1 MIRLKLFITQWLANI
16 TRKLRNNFYLYLAA
30 VLTVLVL
37 LDAGVFHIAENMRER
52 AFDVMVRNRVI
63 VPEPDKDIVIID
75 INEASLAAMAE
86 EYGRW
91 PWPRQVF
98 GEFLESIQA
107 QNPKAVVFDIL
118 FSDADIYNPDSDA
131 YFNEVIANTD
141 NTFFPFL
148 RLSEE
153 HDALS
158 QVKPAMIPV
167 VEEEAPGSGDPDTTI
182 AVVLPHFTAA
192 LESGRLGTHNIYP
205 DKDGI
210 VRQYRLYQ
218 TDDGWKIPSLPL
230 TIAQSMDYAVPKAQ
244 DVLLNWRGGP
254 FTYKYVSFSDV
265 MHDMTSKE
273 KKRPQD
279 EFTGKTVII
288 GSTAPSLFDLKATAM
303 AKAHPGVEI
312 LATAIDNL
320 KHDDFLRVW
329 RGTIPVINVS
339 LPYVLISLLLIWL
352 TAAAFY
358 FNADRDKFNKLF
370 SSSQIMLLALSFV
383 FINVFNTYFDLAG
396 PVTWAIGYFSIA
408 KIYALATDR
417 ALQRGLAFE
426 VQPGQSG
433 IHVLLMPII
442 IESPEPLG
450 DALLKKLKRQLESA
464 VHTAKDVEI
473 LRGTQHGIWG
483 LFCDTVIVNWVHEKK
498 EDAEKARVEAEQLGK
513 SLPTLLGNI
522 GLPPSTPVR
531 YILHEETMTAD
542 NPAAGQWRALF
553 ARAIARLE
561 ASNPTAQAQST

>member
-1 MIRLKLFITQWLANI
+1 MIRLKLLITQWLANI

-30 VLTVLVL
+30 VLSVLVL

-63 VPEPDKDIVIID
+63 VPKPDKDIVIID
-75 INEASLAAMAE
+75 INEASLAAMAQ

-98 GEFLESIQA
+98 GEFLEHLEA
-107 QNPKAVVFDIL
+107 QHPKAVVFDIL
-118 FSDADIYNPDSDA
+118 FSDADIYNPDSDT
-131 YFNEVIANTD
+131 YFNDVIANTD

-148 RLSEE
+148 RLPEE
-153 HDALS
+153 NDKLS
-158 QVKPAMIPV
+158 KVKPSMIPV
-167 VEEEAPGSGDPDTTI
+167 VEEMSPGSGDPNSTI

-218 TDDGWKIPSLPL
+218 AVAGWKIPSLPL
-230 TIAQSMDYAVPKAQ
+230 TAAQFLDYPIPDTQ
-244 DVLLNWRGGP
+244 DVLLNWRGSP
-254 FTYKYVSFSDV
+254 FTYQYLSFSDV

-303 AKAHPGVEI
+303 AKTFPGVEI
-312 LATAIDNL
+312 LATTIDNL
-320 KHDDFLRVW
+320 KHEDFLHVW
-329 RGTIPVINVS
+329 RGTLPVLNIS

-352 TAAAFY
+352 TAAALY
-358 FNADRDKFNKLF
+358 FNADRDRFNKVF
-370 SSSQIMLLALSFV
+370 SSSQIILLVLSFTL
-383 FINVFNTYFDLAG
+383 INAFNTYFDLTG
-396 PVTWAIGYFSIA
+396 PVVWAVGYFSIA
-408 KIYALATDR
+408 KVYALATDR

-426 VQPGQSG
+426 VKPGENG
-433 IHVLLMPII
+433 IRVLLMLII
-442 IESPEPLG
+442 VESTEPLG

-464 VHTAKDVEI
+464 ARNAKDVDI

-483 LFCDTVIVNWVHEKK
+483 LFCDMLAVSWVNMEP
-498 EDAEKARVEAEQLGK
+498 EDARRQAGQLTND
-513 SLPTLLGNI
+513 LPALLGQI
-522 GLPPSTPVR
+522 GLPLSTPVR
-531 YILHEETMTAD
+531 TILHEETITA
-542 NPAAGQWRALF
+542 NAPPASQWRAIF
-553 ARAIARLE
+553 
-561 ASNPTAQAQST
+561 AQAVAKLETAGTGSASSR

>member
-1 MIRLKLFITQWLANI
+1 MIRLKLLITQWLANI

-30 VLTVLVL
+30 VMSVLVL
-37 LDAGVFHIAENMRER
+37 LDAGVFHVAENMRER
-52 AFDVMVRNRVI
+52 AFDLMVRNRVI
-63 VPEPDKDIVIID
+63 VPAPDKDIVIVD

-98 GEFLESIQA
+98 GEFLEHIEA
-107 QNPKAVVFDIL
+107 QSPKAVVFDIL

-131 YFNEVIANTD
+131 YFNEVIADTD

-148 RLSEE
+148 RLPEE
-153 HDALS
+153 HDKLS
-158 QVKPAMIPV
+158 QVKPSMIPV
-167 VEEEAPGSGDPDTTI
+167 VEELAPGTGDPAATI
-182 AVVLPHFTAA
+182 AVVLPHFSAA

-218 TDDGWKIPSLPL
+218 VDEGWKIPSLPL
-230 TIAQSMDYAVPKAQ
+230 TLAQSLDYPIPESQ

-265 MHDMTSKE
+265 MRDMTSKE

-279 EFTGKTVII
+279 EFTGKIVII

-303 AKAHPGVEI
+303 AKTHPGVEI

-320 KHDDFLRVW
+320 KHQDFLRVW
-329 RGTIPVINVS
+329 RGTIPVVNIS
-339 LPYVLISLLLIWL
+339 LPYVVISLLLIWL
-352 TAAAFY
+352 TAAALY
-358 FNADRDKFNKLF
+358 FNADRDRFNKVF
-370 SSSQIMLLALSFV
+370 SSSQIILLVLSFI
-383 FINVFNTYFDLAG
+383 FINAFNTYFDLAG
-396 PVTWAIGYFSIA
+396 PVVWAIGYFSIA
-408 KIYALATDR
+408 KVYALATER

-426 VQPGQSG
+426 VKPGETG

-442 IESPEPLG
+442 VESTEPLG
-450 DALLKKLKRQLESA
+450 DALLKKLKRQLESFA
-464 VHTAKDVEI
+464 RTAKDVDI

-483 LFCDTVIVNWVHEKK
+483 LFCDTVMVSWVQTGNTEA
-498 EDAEKARVEAEQLGK
+498 AEIAQQEATQLAKA
-513 SLPTLLGNI
+513 LPGILHDI
-522 GLPPSTPVR
+522 GLPRSTPVR
-531 YILHEETMTAD
+531 YILHEETITAD
-542 NPAAGQWRALF
+542 KPPASQWRALF
-553 ARAIARLE
+553 ARAVARLE
-561 ASNPTAQAQST
+561 TQDAESTA